1 MAEQVITLTKIYS
14 LPRKEGTEDDRTR
27 LWLPVTELQDT
38 GKRKTVRVPFPVGD
52 YEVSCDYC
60 HGTGTIDC
68 PDCYDAEIGGSTGLG
83 PVCPRCGGSG
93 KEPIDESDTEINQC
107 DSDNPNGVCTECHA
121 DSRFKDDDGKYH
133 IECPTCKGTKV
144 IQCQHCHGL
153 GGGVMT
159 VSPNGVI
166 QLRYED
172 KVFAVNENGL
182 TIKVDGKTIKIDDNN
197 GLKVITDA
205 IVPPSGYLNA
215 RSDQLMLDSDTVIK
229 PKAIISSITGK
240 NFSMDKNGLIKPSID
255 TIGGFVAKLTI
266 NIDNPNYEDGT
277 DLIKYEVTGGGSSWN
292 FVMDTTRPCDSFEAG
307 VVVTENLKAGISFA
321 VKVETGHFP
330 TNYQAYYSVDV
341 HSF

>member
-1 MAEQVITLTKIYS
+1 MAEQVITLKNIYA
-14 LPRKEGTEDDRTR
+14 LPVRDGVEKDEYR
-27 LWLPVTELQDT
+27 LWLPVTERY
-38 GKRKTVRVPFPVGD
+38 GKGRRTVRVPFPVGD
-52 YEVSCDYC
+52 YEVECDSC
-60 HGTGTIDC
+60 HGIGKVDC
-68 PDCYDAEIGGSTGLG
+68 PSCGGTGLG
-83 PVCPRCGGSG
+83 IVCDHCGGTG
-93 KEPIDESDTEINQC
+93 VEPTNSDETPTDPC
-107 DSDNPNGVCTECHA
+107 DPTTPNGVCTKCHA
-121 DSRFKDDDGKYH
+121 DKRFVDSEGLYHLPCETCDGTAVV
-133 IECPTCKGTKV
+133 ECP
-144 IQCQHCHGL
+144 HCHGI

-166 QLRYED
+166 QLRYD
-172 KVFAVNENGL
+172 DTAFAVNTDGL
-182 TIKVDGKTIKIDDNN
+182 TIKVDGKTIKIGDN
-197 GLKVITDA
+197 GLEVNADA
-205 IVPPSGYLNA
+205 IVPPSGYLKA

-229 PKAIISSITGK
+229 PKAIIPSITGK
-240 NFSMDKNGLIKPSID
+240 KFSMDKNGLVTPSID

-307 VVVTENLKAGISFA
+307 VVVTENLTAGISFT

>member
-14 LPRKEGTEDDRTR
+14 LPRKEGTENDETR

-60 HGTGTIDC
+60 HGTGKVDC
-68 PDCYDAEIGGSTGLG
+68 PT
-83 PVCPRCGGSG
+83 CGGTKLG
-93 KEPIDESDTEINQC
+93 IVCDHCGGTGVEPTNDDDNDETPTDPC
-107 DSDNPNGVCTECHA
+107 DPDAPNGVCTKCHA
-121 DSRFKDDDGKYH
+121 DTRYKDDDGLYH
-133 IECPTCKGTKV
+133 LPCETCGGTGVVDCP
-144 IQCQHCHGL
+144 HCHGL

-166 QLRYED
+166 QLRYD
-172 KVFAVNENGL
+172 DTVFAVNADGL
-182 TIKVDGKTIKIDDNN
+182 TIKVDGRSIKIGDN
-197 GLKVITDA
+197 GLEVNADA
-205 IVPPSGYLNA
+205 IVPPSGYLKA

-229 PKAIISSITGK
+229 PKSIIPSITGK
-240 NFSMDKNGLIKPSID
+240 NFSMDKNGLIEPSID

-307 VVVTENLKAGISFA
+307 VVVTENLTAGISFT

>member
-14 LPRKEGTEDDRTR
+14 LPRKEGTENDETR

-60 HGTGTIDC
+60 HGTGKDDC
-68 PDCYDAEIGGSTGLG
+68 PTCGGTGLG
-83 PVCPRCGGSG
+83 IVCDHCGG
-93 KEPIDESDTEINQC
+93 T
-107 DSDNPNGVCTECHA
+107 GVV
-121 DSRFKDDDGKYH
+121 D
-133 IECPTCKGTKV
+133 CP
-144 IQCQHCHGL
+144 HCHGL

-166 QLRYED
+166 QLRYD
-172 KVFAVNENGL
+172 DRVFAVNADGL
-182 TIKVDGKTIKIDDNN
+182 TIKVDGRTIKIGDN
-197 GLKVITDA
+197 GLEVNADA
-205 IVPPSGYLNA
+205 IVPPSGYLKA

-229 PKAIISSITGK
+229 PKAIIPSITGK
-240 NFSMDKNGLIKPSID
+240 NFSMDKNGLIEPSID
-255 TIGGFVAKLTI
+255 TIGGYVAKLTI

-307 VVVTENLKAGISFA
+307 VVVTENLTAGISFT

>member
-14 LPRKEGTEDDRTR
+14 LPRKEGTENDETR

-60 HGTGTIDC
+60 HGTGKDDC
-68 PDCYDAEIGGSTGLG
+68 PTCGGTGLG
-83 PVCPRCGGSG
+83 IVCDHCGG
-93 KEPIDESDTEINQC
+93 T
-107 DSDNPNGVCTECHA
+107 GVV
-121 DSRFKDDDGKYH
+121 D
-133 IECPTCKGTKV
+133 CP
-144 IQCQHCHGL
+144 HCHGL

-166 QLRYED
+166 QLRYD
-172 KVFAVNENGL
+172 DRVFAVNADGL
-182 TIKVDGKTIKIDDNN
+182 TIKVDGRTIKIGDN
-197 GLKVITDA
+197 GLEVNADA
-205 IVPPSGYLNA
+205 IVPPSGYLKA

-229 PKAIISSITGK
+229 PKAIIPSITGK
-240 NFSMDKNGLIKPSID
+240 NFSMDKNGLIEPSID
-255 TIGGFVAKLTI
+255 TIGGYVAKLTI

-307 VVVTENLKAGISFA
+307 VVVTENLKAGISFT